1 MHTYINFFKGHNNL
15 MFIHNL
21 FGLVRADTQLAL
33 LEHLSYST
41 SYLQQQICFQLNL
54 TAPDFFYFY
63 NINS

>member
-1 MHTYINFFKGHNNL
+1 